1 MRGERGEGERGGG
14 GGFGGGALPDKPHS
28 LFNAIGVHNYSR
40 SVFILIN

>member
-14 GGFGGGALPDKPHS
+14 VGGGALPDKPHS

>member
-14 GGFGGGALPDKPHS
+14 GVGGGALPDKLHS